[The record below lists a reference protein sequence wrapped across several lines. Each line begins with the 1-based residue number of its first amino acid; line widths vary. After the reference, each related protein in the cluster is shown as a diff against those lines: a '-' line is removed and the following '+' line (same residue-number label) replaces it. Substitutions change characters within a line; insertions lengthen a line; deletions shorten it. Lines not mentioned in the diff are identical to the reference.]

1 MDDIIANERILDSV
15 MGCDCDSE
23 IKVMDSYL
31 HEDQT
36 SDDLA
41 TRIKTIFVCTGC
53 GKMVSV
59 SGEVNEIADISM
71 VAKIRDTEDD

>member
-1 MDDIIANERILDSV
+1 MDDIIANERILDSI

-59 SGEVNEIADISM
+59 SGEVDEIADISM
-71 VAKIRDTEDD
+71 VTKIRDMEDD

>member
-1 MDDIIANERILDSV
+1 MNDIITNERILDSV
-15 MGCDCDSE
+15 MGCDCDAE

-31 HEDQT
+31 YEDQT

-41 TRIKTIFVCTGC
+41 TRIQTIFVCTGC

-59 SGEVNEIADISM
+59 SGEVDEIADISI
-71 VAKIRDTEDD
+71 VAKIRDMEDD

>member
-15 MGCDCDSE
+15 MGCDCDAE

-31 HEDQT
+31 YEDQT
-36 SDDLA
+36 SDDYT
-41 TRIKTIFVCTGC
+41 TRTKTTFVCTGC

-59 SGEVNEIADISM
+59 SGEVDEIADISM
-71 VAKIRDTEDD
+71 VAKIRDMEDD

>member
-1 MDDIIANERILDSV
+1 MNDIIANESILDSI

-59 SGEVNEIADISM
+59 SGEVDEIADISM
-71 VAKIRDTEDD
+71 VAKIRDMEDD